1 MQFSHSR
8 VEMYNQCAFRFML
21 SYIRELDT
29 LSDYEAGNHL
39 NIGHLVHDALEQNLS
54 KAIDN
59 YCMSYPIINDAHI
72 NEIIKI
78 ECLYNKMKAVMT
90 EIDGTKEFE
99 VEISTDEFHGFI
111 DMLVHNRDG
120 TIDLYDFK
128 YSNNIEK
135 YLESGQLDKYKYFYE
150 KQTGKIISNLYY
162 MFIPKTQIRQ
172 KKTEDLYQFR
182 KRIVETLKPLEIQIH
197 KVDYDPNKVIDFM
210 IAIKNIYETKE
221 WNRNENRL
229 CEWCNF
235 KEFCLKGED
244 YMLLPKN
251 ERREKNARTK
261 TKTWI
266 YGMPTSGKTTMLD
279 DAPNPLNLNTDG
291 NIQDVTM
298 PYISIK
304 DIVTVEGRQTK
315 RKLAWEVFK
324 EVIDELEKKQND
336 FQTIIIDLVEDT
348 REMCRIFKYEELGI
362 QHESDAGFGK
372 GWDIIKT
379 EYLSTMRR
387 FFNLDYDNLVIVSHE
402 DVSKDITK
410 KSGDKITRI
419 MPNIQEAV
427 ANKLAGMVDVI
438 ARVVIED
445 DGSRTLNFKTNDII
459 FGGTRLKNVPKT
471 KIPLSWESLME
482 VYNLNKNTEK
492 KAEIKP
498 DVIGE
503 YEKPSQPDP
512 NDYKTP
518 EFVDDK
524 EEPKTIDEVVAE
536 NLDAVPVKVEE
547 APVVEVKNDDAVPVR
562 KVRRRSVK

>member
-8 VEMYNQCAFRFML
+8 VDTFKQCPYRFML

-29 LSDYEAGNHL
+29 IPDYEAGNHL
-39 NIGHLVHDALEQNLS
+39 LLGHLVHDSLEKNL
-54 KAIDN
+54 KLATEK
-59 YCMSYPIINDAHI
+59 YYMSYPIINDHHI
-72 NEIIKI
+72 NEVIKV
-78 ECLYNKMKAVMT
+78 ECLYRKMNQVMND
-90 EIDGTKEFE
+90 ISGVKEFE
-99 VEISTDEFHGFI
+99 VEINTEEFKGFI
-111 DMLVHNRDG
+111 DMLVHNDDG

-128 YSNNIEK
+128 YSNNVDK

-150 KQTGKIISNLYY
+150 KQTGKTINNLYY

-182 KRIVETLKPLEIQIH
+182 KRICETLKDAEIRIC
-197 KVDYDPNKVIDFM
+197 KVEYDPNKVIDFL
-210 IAIKNIYETKE
+210 INVKNIYEVREWTK
-221 WNRNENRL
+221 NETRL
-229 CEWCNF
+229 CDWCNF
-235 KEFCLKGED
+235 KEFCLKGDD

-251 ERREKNARTK
+251 ERREKNTRTK

-279 DAPNPLNLNTDG
+279 SAPNPLNLNTDG

-298 PYISIK
+298 PYIAIK
-304 DIVTVEGRQTK
+304 DMVTVEGRQTK

-324 EVIDELEKKQND
+324 DVIEELEKKQND

-348 REMCRIFKYEELGI
+348 REMCRLYKYEELGI
-362 QHESDAGFGK
+362 QHESDSGFGK

-427 ANKLAGMVDVI
+427 ANKLAGMVDII
-438 ARVVIED
+438 ARVVIEE
-445 DGSRTLNFKTNDII
+445 DGSRTLNFKTNNIV
-459 FGGTRLKNVPKT
+459 FGGTRLKDVPSD
-471 KIPLSWESLME
+471 KIPLSWDALME
-482 VYNLNKNTEK
+482 VYHLNRNVEK
-492 KAEIKP
+492 KAEIIP
-498 DVIGE
+498 EVIGE
-503 YEKPSQPDP
+503 YKER
-512 NDYKTP
+512 KTVEP
-518 EFVDDK
+518 I
-524 EEPKTIDEVVAE
+524 EEPTMPVE
-536 NLDAVPVKVEE
+536 NPEDVDSDFDVEPKVEPTIT
-547 APVVEVKNDDAVPVR
+547 APVEEPEPIDDVPVR
-562 KVRRRSVK
+562 KVRRKKIC

>member
-8 VEMYNQCAFRFML
+8 VDTFKQCPYRFWL
-21 SYIRELDT
+21 SYIKNLDT
-29 LSDYEAGNHL
+29 LPDYEAGNHL
-39 NIGHLVHDALEQNLS
+39 LIGQLVHDSLEQNL
-54 KAIDN
+54 KIAINN
-59 YCMSYPIINDAHI
+59 YYMSYPIINDAHI
-72 NEIIKI
+72 NEVIKI
-78 ECLYNKMKAVMT
+78 ECLSDKLKKAMND
-90 EIDGTKEFE
+90 IDGIKEFE
-99 VEISTDEFHGFI
+99 VEINTEEFKGFI
-111 DMLVHNRDG
+111 DMLVHNKDG

-150 KQTGKIISNLYY
+150 KTGKTINNLYY

-182 KRIVETLKPLEIQIH
+182 KRICETLKDAEIQIC
-197 KVDYDPNKVIDFM
+197 KVEYDPNKVINFLID
-210 IAIKNIYETKE
+210 IKHIYETKE
-221 WNRNENRL
+221 FNKNETRL
-229 CEWCNF
+229 CDWCNF
-235 KEFCLKGED
+235 KEYCLKGED

-251 ERREKNARTK
+251 ERREKNTRTK

-279 DAPNPLNLNTDG
+279 SAPNPLNLNTDG

-298 PYISIK
+298 PYIAIK
-304 DIVTVEGRQTK
+304 DMVTVEGRQTK

-324 EVIDELEKKQND
+324 DVLDELEKKQND

-348 REMCRIFKYEELGI
+348 REMCRLYKYEELGI
-362 QHESDAGFGK
+362 QHESDSGFGK

-445 DGSRTLNFKTNDII
+445 DGSRTLNFKTNNII
-459 FGGTRLKNVPKT
+459 FGGTRLKDVPSD
-471 KIPLSWESLME
+471 KIPLSWDALMD
-482 VYNLNKNTEK
+482 VYHINRNTEK
-492 KAEIKP
+492 KAEIVP
-498 DVIGE
+498 DVIGD
-503 YEKPSQPDP
+503 YEKV
-512 NDYKTP
+512 
-518 EFVDDK
+518 E

-536 NLDAVPVKVEE
+536 NLDSAPIKTEEEPKVVEE
-547 APVVEVKNDDAVPVR
+547 PVDEVPVR
-562 KVRRRSVK
+562 KVRRKRAE